1 MTEQNDQ
8 LEQYYLEKLWELI
21 PPVYRDADG
30 LDDHGGV
37 LRGLATVLAEQAA
50 IVRRSS
56 DRLWDDQFID
66 LCDDWVVPYIGDL
79 LGTRMVSSFD
89 KRGRRVDVANTIY
102 YRRRA
107 GTLGVLEGLTAD
119 LTGWDGTAVEEFRH
133 LLRHPHGLDPGPAP
147 TGRFTRT
154 PAHGLPDLRR
164 PRGSQLAWGPWD
176 EYSHLPDMRKNAG
189 GLDGR
194 YGITKLA
201 IHLFRLPAH
210 AVKDATPYVLAAD
223 GSGARRFTFDPSGR
237 SIRLFQRPSR
247 PSFDFEWRAA
257 LEWELGAPMR
267 CEVLGNAEY
276 EVTEALILEWLA
288 AAVITSGQADTLRS
302 IRGLRLPSESRFRTR
317 LAALFTPVLGAAAM
331 HRLLAD
337 ALVADCGKGV
347 LLRDGAVSAAGDLS
361 SVGVFELVAGVLKP
375 VPRELTRAGNLSAA
389 ALTPSD
395 TRLVIDAENGLG
407 FFPPGSPPAG
417 FAASYCYGF
426 SGGIGAGTYPRVG
439 LAAVA
444 AADQR
449 RGGGAV
455 AAPAAGLDTQLEI
468 ADSATYA
475 PLADLSVQHSLVFQ
489 AQDEERPYLD
499 LTADWTFTATAA
511 DSELVLDG
519 LWVGARAPRTV
530 RLTANANCSWG
541 TVTIGHTTFDPGG
554 DDADGVPLGPVT
566 LSIESTVTEL
576 SIDSCI
582 LGQLVVGTGGF
593 VETITLR
600 DTIVQ
605 ATNPATTVVLSQP
618 GGLLDIRGCTVLG
631 GIRAHQ
637 LEASE
642 LLCTGLI
649 TVDDL
654 QAGCIRF
661 SAFAADSQVPRAYR
675 SQTVTD
681 TRGLF
686 TSQRFGDAGY
696 AQLSDVAP
704 TSIARGGED
713 GTEMGA
719 FATLLNPIKLDSL
732 QAKVDEFLPF
742 GLIPIYTTET

>member
-1 MTEQNDQ
+1 MAEQNDQ
-8 LEQYYLEKLWELI
+8 LQQYYLEKLWELV

-30 LDDHGGV
+30 LDENGGV
-37 LRGLATVLAEQAA
+37 LRGLVSVLAEQAA
-50 IVRRSS
+50 IARRSS

-119 LTGWDGTAVEEFRH
+119 LTGWEGTVVEEFRH

-147 TGRFTRT
+147 TGRFTGT

-189 GLDGR
+189 GSDGR

-201 IHLFRLPAH
+201 IHLFRLPACGV
-210 AVKDATPYVLAAD
+210 ANATPCVLAAA
-223 GSGARRFTFDPSGR
+223 GNGARRFTFDPSGR
-237 SIRLFQRPSR
+237 TIPLFQRHSR

-257 LEWELGAPMR
+257 LEWELPAPMR

-276 EVTEALILEWLA
+276 VVTEALILQWRD
-288 AAVITSGQADTLRS
+288 AAVITAAQADTLRS
-302 IRGLRLPSESRFRTR
+302 IRSVRLPSESRFRTR
-317 LAALFTPVLGAAAM
+317 LAALFNPALGAAAV

-347 LLRDGAVSAAGDLS
+347 LLRNGAVPATGDLS
-361 SVGVFELVAGVLKP
+361 SVAVAEPVAGTLTP
-375 VPRELTRAGNLSAA
+375 VPRELTQAGNLSAA
-389 ALTPSD
+389 ALDPDD
-395 TRLVIDAENGLG
+395 TRLIIDAENGLG
-407 FFPPGSPPAG
+407 FFTAGSPPAG
-417 FAASYCYGF
+417 FAVSYCYGF
-426 SGGIGAGTYPRVG
+426 SGGIGAGTYPREG

-455 AAPAAGLDTQLEI
+455 AAPAAALDAQLEI
-468 ADSATYA
+468 ADSATYG
-475 PLADLSVQHSLVFQ
+475 PVADLTVQQSLVVQ
-489 AQDEERPYLD
+489 AHDEQRPYLD
-499 LTADWTFTATAA
+499 LSADWTFTAAGD
-511 DSELVLDG
+511 DSVLMLDG
-519 LWVGARAPRTV
+519 LWTGARAPRAV
-530 RLTANANCSWG
+530 RLVANANCRWAS
-541 TVTIGHTTFDPGG
+541 VTIGHTTFDPGG
-554 DDADGVPLGPVT
+554 NDADGVALGPVT

-576 SIDSCI
+576 SIESCI
-582 LGQLVVGTGGF
+582 LGPVVVGTGGL
-593 VETITLR
+593 VETLTMR
-600 DTIVQ
+600 NTIVH

-618 GGLLDIRGCTVLG
+618 RGLLDIRGCTVLG
-631 GIRAHQ
+631 GINVHQ

-642 LLCTGLI
+642 LLCTAPI
-649 TVDDL
+649 VVDDL

-661 SAFAADSQVPRAYR
+661 SAFAAGSQVPRAYH
-675 SQTVTD
+675 SQAVTD

-686 TSQRFGDAGY
+686 TSLRFGDPGY
-696 AQLSDVAP
+696 AQLSDVAVS
-704 TSIARGGED
+704 TIARGGED

-719 FATLLNPIKLDSL
+719 FTTLLNPIKLDSL
-732 QAKVDEFLPF
+732 RAKVDEFLPF
-742 GLIPIYTTET
+742 GLIPMFITET

>member
-1 MTEQNDQ
+1 MPEQNDQ

-30 LDDHGGV
+30 LDENGGA
-37 LRGLATVLAEQAA
+37 LRGLAMVLAQQAA

-66 LCDDWVVPYIGDL
+66 LCDDWVLPYIGDL

-107 GTLGVLEGLTAD
+107 GTLGALEGLTAD
-119 LTGWDGTAVEEFRH
+119 LTGWEGTAVEEFRH
-133 LLRHPHGLDPGPAP
+133 LLRHPHGLDPGPAS
-147 TGRFTRT
+147 TGRFTGT

-194 YGITKLA
+194 YGITKLG
-201 IHLFRLPAH
+201 IHLFRLLAH
-210 AVKDATPYVLAAD
+210 TVDDATPHVLAAD
-223 GSGARRFTFDPSGR
+223 GNGARRFTFDPSGR

-257 LEWELGAPMR
+257 QEWELGAPMR
-267 CEVLGNAEY
+267 CAVLGNAEY
-276 EVTEALILEWLA
+276 EVTEALILEWLG
-288 AAVITSGQADTLRS
+288 AAVITAPQADLLRS

-317 LAALFTPVLGAAAM
+317 LAALVTPALGAAAM

-337 ALVADCGKGV
+337 TLVAECGKGV
-347 LLRDGAVSAAGDLS
+347 LLRNGTVPATGDLS
-361 SVGVFELVAGVLKP
+361 SVGVAEPVAGRLTP
-375 VPRELTRAGNLSAA
+375 VPRELTQAGNLSAA
-389 ALTPSD
+389 ALNPGD

-407 FFPPGSPPAG
+407 FFTAGSPPAG
-417 FAASYCYGF
+417 FAVSYCYGF
-426 SGGIGAGTYPRVG
+426 AGSIGGGTYPRTG
-439 LAAVA
+439 LATVA

-468 ADSATYA
+468 ADSATYG
-475 PLADLSVQHSLVFQ
+475 PLPDLPVQRSLIVQ
-489 AQDEERPYLD
+489 AHDEQRPYLE
-499 LTADWTFTATAA
+499 LSTDWTFTATVA

-519 LWVGARAPRTV
+519 LWVGARAPRV
-530 RLTANANCSWG
+530 VHLTANPNCSWSS
-541 TVTIGHTTFDPGG
+541 VTIGHATFDPGG
-554 DDADGVPLGPVT
+554 NDADGVPLGPIT
-566 LSIESTVTEL
+566 LSIESTVTGL
-576 SIDSCI
+576 SIESCI
-582 LGQLVVGTGGF
+582 LGPVVVGTGGF
-593 VETITLR
+593 VRTLTMR
-600 DTIVQ
+600 NTIVQ
-605 ATNPATTVVLSQP
+605 ATIAGATVVLSQP
-618 GGLLDIRGCTVLG
+618 RGLLDIRGCTVLG
-631 GIRAHQ
+631 GIDAHR

-661 SAFAADSQVPRAYR
+661 SAFAAGSQVPRAYR
-675 SQTVTD
+675 SQTLTD

-686 TSQRFGDAGY
+686 TSLRFGDAGY
-696 AQLSDVAP
+696 AQLSDIAP
-704 TSIARGGED
+704 GSISRGGED

-719 FATLLNPIKLDSL
+719 FATLLNPIKFDSL
-732 QAKVDEFLPF
+732 KAKVDEFLPF
-742 GLIPIYTTET
+742 GLIPLYITET